1 MVIGFLVDAL
11 IWKKSLKIFN
21 LSTTLTD
28 AYISVGL
35 SVFMKYIPGKVM
47 SILGRSAYIANK
59 KEVSLFLVST
69 SSILQQ
75 ILILWAGLFV
85 GFLIFINPDFSFVWS
100 LVSLLFLFFFT
111 IFIIYPN
118 SFLILLKFYSKI
130 SSFKPE
136 LSNLSTGKIVQTLPL
151 CLLFWLTS
159 GFAFYFYVSSIL
171 TQDIPFLLFAGF
183 PLATSLAII
192 TIIAPGGLG
201 IREGILFSILILFN
215 IPAADATMI
224 SITSRLWFLL
234 GEALT
239 FFLALFLKVVMKVPT
254 PN

>member
-1 MVIGFLVDAL
+1 M

-21 LSTTLTD
+21 LSTTLSD

-35 SVFMKYIPGKVM
+35 SIFMKYIPGKVM

-85 GFLIFINPDFSFVWS
+85 GFLIFINPEFSFVWT
-100 LVSLLFLFFFT
+100 LVSLLSLLFFT
-111 IFIIYPN
+111 IFILYPN
-118 SFLILLKFYSKI
+118 SFLILLKIYSRI
-130 SSFKPE
+130 SSFKPQ
-136 LSNLSTGKIVQTLPL
+136 LNNLPTGKIIRVLPM
-151 CLLFWLTS
+151 CLIFWLIW

-171 TQDIPFLLFAGF
+171 TQDLSILLFAGF
-183 PLATSLAII
+183 ALATSLAII
-192 TIIAPGGLG
+192 TIISPGGLG

-215 IPAADATMI
+215 IPVAEATMV
-224 SITSRLWFLL
+224 SVTSRLWYLI
-234 GEALT
+234 GEVLT
-239 FFLALFLKVVMKVPT
+239 FFFALYLKFLKKSPA
-254 PN
+254 PQ